1 MMHRRNM
8 RHRSVYVGGIDNF
21 VHAVDSET
29 GTSKWEW
36 ETGGF
41 PDDPDDPDVDS
52 SPAVSRRDGTVYVGS
67 FDNRLHAID
76 GSTGQVKWS
85 YRTNDDVIS
94 SPAVARDGKTVY
106 IPSTSGVV
114 LASA

>member
-1 MMHRRNM
+1 MG
-8 RHRSVYVGGIDNF
+8 VGDR
-21 VHAVDSET
+21 
-29 GTSKWEW
+29 
-36 ETGGF
+36 GF
-41 PDDPDDPDVDS
+41 PTTQTILMLIRVLRPFLVKTARCTS
-52 SPAVSRRDGTVYVGS
+52 V
-67 FDNRLHAID
+67 RLII
-76 GSTGQVKWS
+76 GCTPSTARPVKVKWS